1 MPQLDQFPILFQFK
15 SFVFSF
21 GLLYMVFLLFI
32 VPVLHGTMK
41 SRKMYL
47 NFITSMIS
55 LSNFHS
61 SSMKFSLLE
70 NLKKLSSL
78 ENKSF
83 KLFEVIFFNS
93 TLIKFYNSL
102 Q

>member
-15 SFVFSF
+15 SFFFAF
-21 GLLYMVFLLFI
+21 GLLYLVFLLFI

-41 SRKMYL
+41 SRKIYL
-47 NFITSMIS
+47 NFITSIMS

-61 SSMKFSLLE
+61 SNMKFLLLA
-70 NLKKLSSL
+70 NLKKLSLL

-83 KLFEVIFFNS
+83 RLFEIIFFNS

-102 Q
+102 